1 MPGRC
6 VIRDFIEALE
16 LKDDKNV
23 NFVLFDSKLQN
34 LMFPALPRPNYA
46 DEADRKCYGRI
57 SVGRMTEK

>member
-1 MPGRC
+1 M
-6 VIRDFIEALE
+6 IRDFIEALE

-34 LMFPALPRPNYA
+34 LMFPGPQRPNYA